1 MPNDILLSAALAFE
15 AILKYSYHIVL
26 GKKGKPKE
34 INIHFFPDNFF
45 HLAGLQYLK
54 QKYWSYSDKKV
65 FSKILSRE
73 ISVNAIINDGNFSR
87 ISDRLKVL
95 AQIEFI
101 LDSNSTKFFKF
112 EPKKLHVNSKIKA
125 DYLANG
131 FLSDSTTVQLLSFSC
146 KKGIRASI
154 SATLYSLSGDWIT
167 QAVKQV
173 TLPSLKKKSIS
184 QPKKQ
189 RLYSRSNQIN
199 AL

>member
-101 LDSNSTKFFKF
+101 LDSNSTKFSKF
-112 EPKKLHVNSKIKA
+112 EPKKLHANSKIKA

-131 FLSDSTTVQLLSFSC
+131 FLSDSTTAFVFFLQERDKSFYISN
-146 KKGIRASI
+146 SI
-154 SATLYSLSGDWIT
+154 FPFRGLDYSSGQTSYTTVLKEKINLTTQETKTIFTL
-167 QAVKQV
+167 
-173 TLPSLKKKSIS
+173 KS
-184 QPKKQ
+184 
-189 RLYSRSNQIN
+189 N
-199 AL
+199 

>member
-15 AILKYSYHIVL
+15 AILKYSYHIIL

-34 INIHFFPDNFF
+34 IDIHFFPDNFF

-112 EPKKLHVNSKIKA
+112 EPKKLHANSKIKA
-125 DYLANG
+125 DYLAKG
-131 FLSDSTTVQLLSFSC
+131 FLSDSTTAFVFFLQEKDNGFYIPNSMFSF
-146 KKGIRASI
+146 KG
-154 SATLYSLSGDWIT
+154 LDYS
-167 QAVKQV
+167 
-173 TLPSLKKKSIS
+173 
-184 QPKKQ
+184 
-189 RLYSRSNQIN
+189 SNQTSYTTVLKEKIN
-199 AL
+199 LTTQETKTIFTLKSN